1 MSLVTGMRS
10 NNKEPAGVVVTGGVT
25 PNSLGIVRSFGRRGI
40 PVVYLDSG
48 PRSIVSYSRYIKQRI
63 KCPSADESEDEFIRV
78 LLDFGGR
85 IDNKMVLI
93 CTLDGDVLALSRHKR
108 ELEQFY
114 YVPMPEFDTVE
125 KLVYK
130 RNFYRLLA
138 EMGIPHPKTWFP
150 QNLDQVRVMGREIAY
165 PYIVKPSY
173 SPTFQW
179 KFGLKCF
186 VVNSTQDLGRA
197 VDRLEGR
204 GIDVVIQEIIPGRGV
219 YEFFTY
225 LPGESEPL
233 GVCGWDKIR
242 YYPTDFGSGTFCE
255 SVWHREAVE
264 RGLQFLKAIGY
275 CGMASVELKKDPRDG
290 EYKLLEVN
298 ARVTLQHR
306 LAAACGVD
314 IPYIA
319 YRDACGYDVPDIAA
333 PSSGVIWVDD
343 FVDLLPFLTH
353 IKRREVGIGEIVK
366 SLKPGKVHS
375 VLAWDDPAPVIVRA
389 VKSGMSALRL
399 LRRRYTGSAS

>member
-1 MSLVTGMRS
+1 MRS

-165 PYIVKPSY
+165 PYIVKPSG
-173 SPTFQW
+173 W
-179 KFGLKCF
+179 KAG
-186 VVNSTQDLGRA
+186 A
-197 VDRLEGR
+197 
-204 GIDVVIQEIIPGRGV
+204 
-219 YEFFTY
+219 
-225 LPGESEPL
+225 
-233 GVCGWDKIR
+233 
-242 YYPTDFGSGTFCE
+242 
-255 SVWHREAVE
+255 
-264 RGLQFLKAIGY
+264 
-275 CGMASVELKKDPRDG
+275 
-290 EYKLLEVN
+290 
-298 ARVTLQHR
+298 
-306 LAAACGVD
+306 
-314 IPYIA
+314 
-319 YRDACGYDVPDIAA
+319 
-333 PSSGVIWVDD
+333 
-343 FVDLLPFLTH
+343 
-353 IKRREVGIGEIVK
+353 
-366 SLKPGKVHS
+366 
-375 VLAWDDPAPVIVRA
+375 
-389 VKSGMSALRL
+389 
-399 LRRRYTGSAS
+399 